1 MSRTPEPPR
10 GVEHANVIDAIVHD
24 ARTDE
29 VTLTMVER
37 RPWDGSDAQMFQLQ
51 EKFNAYVSFALDGE
65 MAEAYPALVGKRLR
79 LRLECATYPDEEAV
93 HFLSAVRE
101 QLAFQHIDVEVVVTA
116 ADSQITPAP
125 QPPNFRL
132 AGK

>member
-65 MAEAYPALVGKRLR
+65 MAEAYPGLVGKRLR

-93 HFLSAVRE
+93 HLLSMMRE
-101 QLAFQHIDVEVVVTA
+101 QLAFQNIDVEVVVTSA
-116 ADSQITPAP
+116 EPQVIPATHS
-125 QPPNFRL
+125 PNFRL
-132 AGK
+132 AGE